1 VAHAL
6 PGYGRAVSPRA
17 RVVLVVGVVAAAAAA
32 VAIAGGLRGSGTEER
47 PAAHRSGRPPLAL
60 DLGLRNDARTRALAS
75 AERLYTRGRVARA
88 AAIFRRY
95 DVLSARIGAA
105 FAAWP
110 DGTVAQLRAL
120 VSAHPRS
127 AEARLHHGLALY
139 WSSRLDGATAAWR
152 AAVRVEPDSL
162 SAVRAGD
169 LLHPDSPRGLPTFV
183 PSFAPPAAIVRLPP
197 AQQLAVLARGARAGG
212 VRDRLLYG
220 IALQRV
226 GRPVSAERAYAGAA
240 ALAPH
245 DVEALVAAAVGRFR
259 KDRPERAFSRL
270 GPLARRHPS
279 SPTVRFHLGLLLLW
293 LGEIPDARRQL
304 ELAYAAGP
312 GSPLGREA
320 KRFLERLE
328 SNGTG

>member
-1 VAHAL
+1 
-6 PGYGRAVSPRA
+6 
-17 RVVLVVGVVAAAAAA
+17 VLVVGVVAAAAAA
-32 VAIAGGLRGSGTEER
+32 VAIAGGLRGSGTEDSSA
-47 PAAHRSGRPPLAL
+47 PLRSGRPPLAL
-60 DLGLRNDARTRALAS
+60 DLGLREDARTRALAS
-75 AERLYTRGRVARA
+75 AERLYARGRVARA

-95 DVLSARIGAA
+95 EVLPARIGAA

-120 VSAHPRS
+120 VVAHPRS
-127 AEARLHHGLALY
+127 AQAQLHLGLALY
-139 WSSRLDGATAAWR
+139 WSSRLDRAMAAWR

-169 LLHPDSPRGLPTFV
+169 LLHPNSPRGLPTFV
-183 PSFAPPAAIVRLPP
+183 PSFAPPAAVVQLPP
-197 AQQLAVLARGARAGG
+197 AQQLSALARRARSGG

-226 GRPVSAERAYAGAA
+226 GRPVSAERAYAAAA
-240 ALAPH
+240 ALAPR
-245 DVEALVAAAVGRFR
+245 DVEARVAAAVGRFR

-270 GPLARRHPS
+270 GPLARRYPS

-293 LGEIPDARRQL
+293 LGELPEARGQL
-304 ELAYAAGP
+304 ELAHAAGP
-312 GSPLGREA
+312 GSPLGKEA